1 MFSSLAEFSVP
12 TGGWKIL
19 MANNRN
25 VLQDIEQFLY
35 TLACL
40 PIGFERFRQIGV
52 APSYEI
58 DYP

>member
-1 MFSSLAEFSVP
+1 
-12 TGGWKIL
+12 
-19 MANNRN
+19 MANNRD
-25 VLQDIEQFLY
+25 VLQDIEQFPY
-35 TLACL
+35 TVDFS